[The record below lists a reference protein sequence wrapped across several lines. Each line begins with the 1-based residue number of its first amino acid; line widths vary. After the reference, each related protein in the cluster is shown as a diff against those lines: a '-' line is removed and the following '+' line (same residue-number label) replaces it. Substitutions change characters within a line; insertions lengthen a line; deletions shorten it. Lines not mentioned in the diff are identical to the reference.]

1 LSDISLNWSPFDM
14 LLIALLLGS
23 PGAAIGAL
31 CGALGWRAHRI
42 WGAALGALI
51 GWLICL
57 GAFIAWAESDLSL
70 NLGFS
75 DAAVLALRR
84 GLPGLLVGAAA
95 GAALW
100 RSRRV
105 FGALC
110 GAFAGIAIWLG
121 GRLAFTGAL

>member
-1 LSDISLNWSPFDM
+1 LSDISLNWGPLDI
-14 LLIALLLGS
+14 LLIALTLGS

-31 CGALGWRAHRI
+31 CGAFGWRAHRI

-51 GWLICL
+51 GGLVCL
-57 GAFIAWAESDLSL
+57 GAFILWAETDLSR

-75 DAAVLALRR
+75 DAALLALRR

-95 GAALW
+95 GAASW

-110 GAFAGIAIWLG
+110 GALAGMAIWLG
-121 GRLAFTGAL
+121 GWLAFTGAL

>member
-1 LSDISLNWSPFDM
+1 LSDISLNWGPLDI

-23 PGAAIGAL
+23 PGAALGAL
-31 CGALGWRAHRI
+31 CGAIGWRAHRV

-51 GWLICL
+51 GGLVCL

-75 DAAVLALRR
+75 DAAALALRR
-84 GLPGLLVGAAA
+84 GLPGLFVGAAA

-110 GAFAGIAIWLG
+110 GALAGVAIWLG
-121 GRLAFTGAL
+121 GWLAFTGAL